1 MRPRDNL
8 NNKYPR
14 YHFNKLGKTKM
25 VFNTVED
32 AQKYLNK
39 MHLTNYTIYQ
49 CKYCN
54 KYHISK
60 QQN

>member
-14 YHFNKLGKTKM
+14 YHFNKLGKTKLT
-25 VFNTVED
+25 FDTIDLAN
-32 AQKYLNK
+32 KYLRRMNL
-39 MHLTNYTIYQ
+39 LTYTIYQ

>member
-14 YHFNKLGKTKM
+14 YHFNKLGKTKLT
-25 VFNTVED
+25 FDTID
-32 AQKYLNK
+32 LADKYIRK
-39 MHLTNYTIYQ
+39 MKLYNYTIYQ